1 MTAPIVPARPF
12 AQFWRGY
19 CFTLVRPAPSGGK
32 RTKQKHFIQRGFMEA
47 LKQGSDVLFIL
58 LGAILV
64 LAMHSG
70 FAFLE
75 LGTVRKKNQVNALVK
90 ILVDFS
96 ISTVVYF
103 LLGYAVAYGTSFLVG
118 ADQLVARSG
127 YELVKFFFLLTFA
140 AAIPAIISGGIAER
154 ARFGPQLVATAVIVG
169 LVYPL
174 FEGVAWNQRFGV
186 QAWIHGLT
194 GAEFHDFAGSIVV
207 HAVGG
212 WLALPAVILLGAR
225 SNRYRKD
232 GAISAH
238 PPSNIPFLALGAWIL
253 TVGWFGFNVMSAQTI
268 DKVSGLVAVNSLMA
282 MVGGT
287 LAALALGRNDP
298 GFVHNG
304 PLAGLVAVCAGS
316 DLMHPLGALVV
327 GGGAGAIF
335 VVMFTLTQNRWKIDD
350 VLGVWPL
357 HGLCGLWGGLAAGIF
372 GSKAL
377 GGLGGVSFAAQAIGS
392 LLGVAWALLAG
403 FATYGVLKAA
413 TGLRLSPE
421 EEYAGADLAIHRIG
435 STPEREANW

>member
-1 MTAPIVPARPF
+1 
-12 AQFWRGY
+12 
-19 CFTLVRPAPSGGK
+19 
-32 RTKQKHFIQRGFMEA
+32 MEA
-47 LKQGSDVLFIL
+47 LKQGSDALFIL
-58 LGAILV
+58 LGGIMV
-64 LAMHSG
+64 LAMHAG

-96 ISTVVYF
+96 VSTVAYF
-103 LLGYAVAYGTSFLVG
+103 LVGYSVAYGTHFFVG
-118 ADQLVARSG
+118 AEQLAAKNG

-154 ARFGPQLVATAVIVG
+154 ARFYPQLIATAVIVG
-169 LVYPL
+169 FVYPF
-174 FEGVAWNQRFGV
+174 FEGIAWNQHFGV
-186 QAWIHGLT
+186 QAWIKSLT
-194 GAEFHDFAGSIVV
+194 GFEFHDFAGSIVV

-232 GAISAH
+232 GAVSAH

-253 TVGWFGFNVMSAQTI
+253 TVGWFGFNVMSAQTL
-268 DKVSGLVAVNSLMA
+268 DKISGLVAANSLMA

-287 LAALALGRNDP
+287 LAALAFGKNDP

-327 GGGAGAIF
+327 GGVAGGVF
-335 VVMFTLTQNRWKIDD
+335 VVMFTLTQNKWKIDD

-357 HGLCGLWGGLAAGIF
+357 HGLCGLWGGIAAGIF

-377 GGLGGVSFAAQAIGS
+377 GGLGGVSLGAQLIGS
-392 LLGVAWALLAG
+392 AMGVAWALLAG
-403 FATYGVLKAA
+403 FAVYGGLKACM
-413 TGLRLSPE
+413 GLRLSQE
-421 EEYAGADLAIHRIG
+421 EEFEGADLSIHRIG
-435 STPEREANW
+435 ATPDREVNW

>member
-1 MTAPIVPARPF
+1 MAV
-12 AQFWRGY
+12 
-19 CFTLVRPAPSGGK
+19 APSHASGAFFACIWCDFMKIEKTHQIDTSIHKEG
-32 RTKQKHFIQRGFMEA
+32 TMEA
-47 LKQGSDVLFIL
+47 LKQGSDALFIL
-58 LGAILV
+58 LGGIMV
-64 LAMHSG
+64 LAMHAG

-90 ILVDFS
+90 ILADFS
-96 ISTVVYF
+96 VSTVVYF
-103 LLGYAVAYGTSFLVG
+103 LVGYGVAYGTHFFVG
-118 ADQLVARSG
+118 AEQLAAKNG

-154 ARFGPQLVATAVIVG
+154 ARFYPQLIATAVIVG
-169 LVYPL
+169 FVYPF
-174 FEGVAWNQRFGV
+174 FEGIVWNQHFGV
-186 QAWIHGLT
+186 QGWIKALT
-194 GAEFHDFAGSIVV
+194 GEEFHDFAGSIVV

-232 GAISAH
+232 GAMSAH

-268 DKVSGLVAVNSLMA
+268 DKISGLVAVNSLMA

-287 LAALALGRNDP
+287 LAALVVGKNDP
-298 GFVHNG
+298 GFLHNG

-327 GGGAGAIF
+327 GGVAGGLF
-335 VVMFTLTQNRWKIDD
+335 VVMFTLTQNKWKIDD

-357 HGLCGLWGGLAAGIF
+357 HGLCGLWGGVAAGIF

-377 GGLGGVSFAAQAIGS
+377 GGLGGVSFSAQLIGS
-392 LLGVAWALLAG
+392 VMGVAWALLAG
-403 FATYGVLKAA
+403 FVVYGVLKA
-413 TGLRLSPE
+413 TMGLRLSQE
-421 EEYAGADLAIHRIG
+421 EEFEGADLSIHRIG
-435 STPEREANW
+435 ATPDREVNW